1 MIERILKH
9 MNIYR
14 EMKNAAIPMN
24 LIGKKGEDSCMN
36 AARLVNQQELSSL
49 MEGLNE
55 ETISSLMDDP
65 ELLSYLGKMNKKEDE
80 DIMLDT
86 SYYEKADEIIARHTR
101 EERSL
106 IPIIQ
111 DIQEKSGATINIE
124 EVGNKGI
131 VDVSATN
138 KESIDKALARIRAIV
153 AKPEVGEVYDGIVK
167 SIMPFGAFIE
177 ILPGKDGLLHVSE
190 IDYKRIEKVEDVLKE
205 GDHIQ
210 VKLLEVDPKTGKLR
224 LSHKALLPKPEGYQE
239 RSERPRGDRND
250 RGERRERPESHDR
263 GERRE
268 RPERRESR
276 PERTEDNQET
286 GSEE

>member
-1 MIERILKH
+1 
-9 MNIYR
+9 
-14 EMKNAAIPMN
+14 MKLWN
-24 LIGKKGEDSCMN
+24 
-36 AARLVNQQELSSL
+36 RLWN
-49 MEGLNE
+49 
-55 ETISSLMDDP
+55 
-65 ELLSYLGKMNKKEDE
+65 
-80 DIMLDT
+80 
-86 SYYEKADEIIARHTR
+86 
-101 EERSL
+101 
-106 IPIIQ
+106 
-111 DIQEKSGATINIE
+111 
-124 EVGNKGI
+124 
-131 VDVSATN
+131 VSATN

-250 RGERRERPESHDR
+250 RGERRERPERHDR

>member
-1 MIERILKH
+1 
-9 MNIYR
+9 
-14 EMKNAAIPMN
+14 
-24 LIGKKGEDSCMN
+24 
-36 AARLVNQQELSSL
+36 
-49 MEGLNE
+49 
-55 ETISSLMDDP
+55 
-65 ELLSYLGKMNKKEDE
+65 
-80 DIMLDT
+80 
-86 SYYEKADEIIARHTR
+86 
-101 EERSL
+101 
-106 IPIIQ
+106 
-111 DIQEKSGATINIE
+111 
-124 EVGNKGI
+124 
-131 VDVSATN
+131 
-138 KESIDKALARIRAIV
+138 
-153 AKPEVGEVYDGIVK
+153 
-167 SIMPFGAFIE
+167 MPFGAFIE

-239 RSERPRGDRND
+239 R
-250 RGERRERPESHDR
+250 HDR

>member
-1 MIERILKH
+1 MWK
-9 MNIYR
+9 
-14 EMKNAAIPMN
+14 
-24 LIGKKGEDSCMN
+24 
-36 AARLVNQQELSSL
+36 
-49 MEGLNE
+49 
-55 ETISSLMDDP
+55 
-65 ELLSYLGKMNKKEDE
+65 
-80 DIMLDT
+80 
-86 SYYEKADEIIARHTR
+86 
-101 EERSL
+101 
-106 IPIIQ
+106 
-111 DIQEKSGATINIE
+111 
-124 EVGNKGI
+124 
-131 VDVSATN
+131 
-138 KESIDKALARIRAIV
+138 IR
-153 AKPEVGEVYDGIVK
+153 GIVK

-250 RGERRERPESHDR
+250 RGERRERPERHDR

-276 PERTEDNQET
+276 PERTEDNHET

>member
-1 MIERILKH
+1 
-9 MNIYR
+9 
-14 EMKNAAIPMN
+14 
-24 LIGKKGEDSCMN
+24 
-36 AARLVNQQELSSL
+36 
-49 MEGLNE
+49 
-55 ETISSLMDDP
+55 
-65 ELLSYLGKMNKKEDE
+65 
-80 DIMLDT
+80 
-86 SYYEKADEIIARHTR
+86 
-101 EERSL
+101 
-106 IPIIQ
+106 
-111 DIQEKSGATINIE
+111 
-124 EVGNKGI
+124 
-131 VDVSATN
+131 
-138 KESIDKALARIRAIV
+138 
-153 AKPEVGEVYDGIVK
+153 
-167 SIMPFGAFIE
+167 MPFGAFIE

-239 RSERPRGDRND
+239 R
-250 RGERRERPESHDR
+250 RERPERHDR